1 MPAKKLKIG
10 PAPAKNTQP
19 SEGSIANNKSR
30 TDADNSEAVVAERVP
45 LQDAKALLTRF
56 ALQYEPLADAV
67 VVFRREQYA
76 LQRVYLP
83 PGIGEAPDFDRHIED
98 ALRSAGFIRDML
110 LGKDG
115 RLETILN
122 ASYALLDIFEMLD
135 GIKNITLR
143 HIFLD
148 VLQESTRLESPEP
161 LDAIFQSVFYLLG
174 DAERQLLFS
183 RTRRDGG
190 TVEEQIYRFSA
201 EPVPDPKTDDV
212 ESFDDMLPRIQNA
225 LYKQNCNK
233 ENDAANVNASYEV
246 SWTIMKDIKSMGKV
260 AHLNAS
266 FGTKRNTL
274 DTFYEI
280 MFLIYSTHRR
290 MGCWKFH
297 DEIHRHFRGETGQL
311 LAEHHH
317 RIIRE
322 MSDDDWT
329 RMCSESHN
337 GHYARLLM
345 SATECILSRGLF
357 PGIEEI
363 PTRLRNEKP
372 LEPSHQLLAVE
383 DDPVSDGVDDDLGDV

>member
-1 MPAKKLKIG
+1 
-10 PAPAKNTQP
+10 
-19 SEGSIANNKSR
+19 
-30 TDADNSEAVVAERVP
+30 
-45 LQDAKALLTRF
+45 
-56 ALQYEPLADAV
+56 
-67 VVFRREQYA
+67 
-76 LQRVYLP
+76 
-83 PGIGEAPDFDRHIED
+83 
-98 ALRSAGFIRDML
+98 ML

-201 EPVPDPKTDDV
+201 GWCVSMPRFNRTINEIGLNEAFLYNRRNKERPHAPLPPPEPVPDPKTDDV